1 MCDIELRLEA
11 TDGETFSIPL
21 DSVELEKANRVR
33 ITFKGEDEEKALV
46 IVQFCAHGERCGVV
60 ETPGVSLNIKQRTLT
75 LQRVSANCS
84 GLYDAIVFFGDHV
97 SRIKAT
103 LVNSEYVIKMFLFYL
118 YQDYEKKIICHD
130 CAQKVVKINL
140 MLFLLEPKG
149 FVTFQ
154 IIVSFHKKSFR
165 LHRSMI

>member
-21 DSVELEKANRVR
+21 DTAELERANRVR

-46 IVQFCAHGERCGVV
+46 IVQFCAHGERCPVV
-60 ETPGVSLNIKQRTLT
+60 ETPGVSLSIQQRTLT
-75 LQRVSANCS
+75 LQCVSSNYS
-84 GLYDAIVFFGDHV
+84 GLYEAIVFIGNHV
-97 SRIKAT
+97 SKIRAT
-103 LVNSEYVIKMFLFYL
+103 LVNSEYVIKMFPFYL

-130 CAQKVVKINL
+130 CAQKVLKMYL

-149 FVTFQ
+149 FVTFHC
-154 IIVSFHKKSFR
+154 IFCFHKKSFR
-165 LHRSMI
+165 LHSSMI